1 MKTYRIKELAESL
14 GVTRRTIHY
23 YLGRG
28 LLPPSEGSG
37 LGTTYTD
44 EHYYR
49 ILLIKKWQ
57 KAFFP
62 LEEIRRRIQPLTLED
77 VKACLNEEEILY
89 TNHVMKEKP
98 LHGENWTRISLESGL
113 ELHYQSNNLTATG
126 RAEEIISWFHNQKKE
141 GSR

>member
-14 GVTRRTIHY
+14 GVSRRTIHY

-62 LEEIRRRIQPLTLED
+62 LEEIRKRIQNLILEE
-77 VKACLNEEEILY
+77 VKACLSEEGIPFVKQ
-89 TNHVMKEKP
+89 TIKEKP
-98 LHGENWTRISLESGL
+98 HHGASWIRIPLEKGL
-113 ELHYQSNNLTATG
+113 ELHYQSDNLTATDQ
-126 RAEEIISWFHNQKKE
+126 AEEIISWFHTQKKE
-141 GSR
+141 ES

>member
-14 GVTRRTIHY
+14 GVSRRTIHY

-28 LLPPSEGSG
+28 LLPPSEGAG
-37 LGTTYTD
+37 LGTTYTQ

-62 LEEIRRRIQPLTLED
+62 LEEIRKRIQPLTLEE
-77 VKACLNEEEILY
+77 VQTCLNEEEIPFFKQ
-89 TNHVMKEKP
+89 VMKEKP
-98 LHGENWTRISLESGL
+98 LYGESWIRIPLEKGQ
-113 ELHYQSNNLTATG
+113 ELHYRIDDLTATG
-126 RAEEIISWFHNQKKE
+126 QAKEIVSWFHNQKKE
-141 GSR
+141 VS